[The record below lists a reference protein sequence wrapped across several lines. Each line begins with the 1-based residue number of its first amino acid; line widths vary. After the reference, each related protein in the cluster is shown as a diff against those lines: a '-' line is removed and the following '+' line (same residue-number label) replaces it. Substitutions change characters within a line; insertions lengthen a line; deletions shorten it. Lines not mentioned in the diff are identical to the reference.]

1 MTGFNKLK
9 VMVVAGTRP
18 EWIRL
23 AATIHAL
30 KAAVDTV
37 IVHTGQN
44 YDYVSPKSTT
54 S

>member
-30 KAAVDTV
+30 KAAVDTCLLY
-37 IVHTGQN
+37 T
-44 YDYVSPKSTT
+44 SPSPRD
-54 S
+54 